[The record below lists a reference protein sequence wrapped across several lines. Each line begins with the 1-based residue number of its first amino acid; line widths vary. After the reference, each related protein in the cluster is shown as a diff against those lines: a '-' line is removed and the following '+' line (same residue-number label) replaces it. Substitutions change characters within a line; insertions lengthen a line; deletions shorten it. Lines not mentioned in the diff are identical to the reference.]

1 MKVQRWGDRAAVA
14 AAKNRGSKWAACVLA
29 AVLLTMLPL
38 DQTLAADGD
47 VKAALTLDE
56 IVVTASR
63 VEEKAKEVT
72 ANITVIDEEEIK
84 ASSAHTLGEILAE
97 KAVGHIQN
105 YPGAL
110 TAVGIRGF
118 RTETHGNDLMGH
130 VLILINGRRAAT
142 GNAAKLMIRNNVER
156 IEIIRG
162 PASVQYGS
170 AAMGGV
176 VNIITKRGV
185 DNSAFLEGGLGSW
198 EYDAEAMGL
207 SANTK
212 GVDFY
217 GTYEHRSMDDYD
229 TASGDQ
235 YENTGFSRQENVYVN
250 LGYEFLP
257 GHRIG
262 VIYNDYDGEGI
273 GDPGYLAKNDLDDY
287 KDADNE
293 SLDFMY
299 EGRTP
304 GGTFSWMARYFDGE
318 DEDTWF
324 DRMSSDPDGWDDGI
338 PTLTK
343 TEQEG
348 AQAQV
353 AFDTDHVGLV
363 AGFNWDNYEID
374 ATYDPKRASTT
385 TPQATSSASSDSLMK
400 GSSSPAASGS
410 TGTTWK

>member
-14 AAKNRGSKWAACVLA
+14 AAKNRGSKWPACVLA
-29 AVLLTMLPL
+29 AVLLTMLPP
-38 DQTLAADGD
+38 DQAFAAEGD
-47 VKAALTLDE
+47 VKAPLTLDE

-72 ANITVIDEEEIK
+72 ANVTVIDEEEIK

-185 DNSAFLEGGLGSW
+185 DNSAFIEGGLGSW

-217 GTYEHRSMDDYD
+217 GTYEHRSIDDYD
-229 TASGDQ
+229 TARGDQ

-250 LGYEFLP
+250 LATSSCRATGSASYTTTTMGKASE
-257 GHRIG
+257 
-262 VIYNDYDGEGI
+262 
-273 GDPGYLAKNDLDDY
+273 
-287 KDADNE
+287 
-293 SLDFMY
+293 
-299 EGRTP
+299 TP
-304 GGTFSWMARYFDGE
+304 DIWQ
-318 DEDTWF
+318 
-324 DRMSSDPDGWDDGI
+324 
-338 PTLTK
+338 K
-343 TEQEG
+343 T
-348 AQAQV
+348 
-353 AFDTDHVGLV
+353 T
-363 AGFNWDNYEID
+363 
-374 ATYDPKRASTT
+374 STT
-385 TPQATSSASSDSLMK
+385 TRTRITSRWISSTRAAPRAGPSLGWRGISTARTRIHGLTACQAIQTAGMT
-400 GSSSPAASGS
+400 GSQR
-410 TGTTWK
+410 